1 MTLHGVEA
9 ELVAA
14 VERLRPS
21 VVRIRRLDAVRTWRG
36 ARAVEGAG
44 SGLIVDERGWL
55 VTNDHVVREARD
67 LRATLDDGREIPL
80 EVVGEDPVTD
90 IALVRADARGLPAA
104 RLADSETLRVGQF
117 ALAIG
122 SSLGLPGGPT
132 VSLGVISALGRPL
145 PGSDYVLEGLI
156 QTDAAINPGNSGGP
170 LADLDGRVVGMNAA
184 MVAHAQGVG
193 FAIPSNTIRFVVD
206 QIRESGRV
214 VRPWLGI
221 SGFSLDA
228 DLARRIGLRPD
239 RGVVVAGIQPAGPAE
254 RSGLRKGD
262 VLLRL
267 GPYELAGMR
276 DLVGALSHLPIG
288 GAVDVE
294 FDRAGRS
301 ERGVLRIAEAP
312 PPLAA

>member
-21 VVRIRRLDAVRTWRG
+21 VVRIRRLDVG
-36 ARAVEGAG
+36 PDLEGSARRRGAG

-90 IALVRADARGLPAA
+90 IALVRADATGAPRRAARRLRDAARRSVRPGDRQLPRPPGRTDRLPRGHQRARPALAGIRLRSGGADPDGRRDQPRQQRRAARRPGRPRRRDERRDGRARPGRGLRHPVEHDPVRRRPDPEVRPGRPALARDLRLLPRRRPRPPHRPAA
-104 RLADSETLRVGQF
+104 RPRGR
-117 ALAIG
+117 
-122 SSLGLPGGPT
+122 GGGHP
-132 VSLGVISALGRPL
+132 
-145 PGSDYVLEGLI
+145 
-156 QTDAAINPGNSGGP
+156 
-170 LADLDGRVVGMNAA
+170 
-184 MVAHAQGVG
+184 
-193 FAIPSNTIRFVVD
+193 
-206 QIRESGRV
+206 
-214 VRPWLGI
+214 
-221 SGFSLDA
+221 
-228 DLARRIGLRPD
+228 ARRP
-239 RGVVVAGIQPAGPAE
+239 RGAI
-254 RSGLRKGD
+254 RSSQGRRTATARA
-262 VLLRL
+262 VQ
-267 GPYELAGMR
+267 LAGMR